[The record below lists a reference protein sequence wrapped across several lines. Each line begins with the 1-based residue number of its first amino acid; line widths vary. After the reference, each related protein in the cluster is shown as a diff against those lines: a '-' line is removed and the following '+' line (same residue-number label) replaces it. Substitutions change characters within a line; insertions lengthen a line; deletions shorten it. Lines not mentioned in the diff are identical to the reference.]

1 MNLMHNVKK
10 ITKYS
15 IIEKNISW
23 VWLPLEWGQE
33 FIQRKNHFIFNIF
46 YIVRKINGIYAIKM
60 KQQKR
65 YITLTFI

>member
-10 ITKYS
+10 NHKVFYYW
-15 IIEKNISW
+15 KNISW

-33 FIQRKNHFIFNIF
+33 FIQRKNHFIFNVF